1 MPLIVSNLGLKPD
14 HHQDAAVNAALN
26 RLGLGK
32 DAMQSWRVL
41 QRSVDSRQRR
51 RPKLVYT
58 ISIKLRSRRQEK
70 QLAAHL
76 TDRQIALEQL
86 PTPWQANPGNQKLA
100 GPVVIVGA
108 GPAGLA
114 AAWRLANEG
123 YAPLLLE
130 RGENVE
136 SRINATIALDRK
148 GLLNPESNYCFG
160 EGGAGCFSDGKLHT
174 RKKDFR
180 AREFLELL
188 VDCGA
193 PQPLLLEGRPHV
205 GSDRLP
211 GTISELRERII
222 AAGGSIRTSCRL
234 DGLEIEN
241 GRINALLLAER
252 KRLEIGACL
261 LAPGASARK
270 LFESLVASE
279 VKLEPR
285 PIQVGLR
292 LECSQREI
300 DELLYGK
307 WAGDKQIGPAEFFLK
322 SPAGDDYPAAHT
334 FCMCPGGTVV
344 PVVTEPGMLST
355 NGASRRSRSTGFA
368 NAAIVTPLPAA
379 ASVAENIEIQRH
391 LEKKTFELGGSDYSF
406 PCSLLSD
413 FLGGSQSGQLPP
425 APRGVRR
432 RAADLK
438 GLLPASAEKALRVAL
453 ENFAR
458 RMPPLG
464 SAKACLYGAETRV
477 GCPVR
482 IVREADGRA
491 SEVDNLYPAGE
502 GSGYAAGIMSSAIDG
517 LKAAEN
523 LITAFARPENLK

>member
-1 MPLIVSNLGLKPD
+1 MPLIISNLGLKPD

-26 RLGLGK
+26 RLGLRK
-32 DAMQSWRVL
+32 DEMQSWRVL

-58 ISIKLRSRRQEK
+58 ISVKLRSRRQEK
-70 QLAAHL
+70 LLAARMAGH
-76 TDRQIALEQL
+76 QITLEQ
-86 PTPWQANPGNQKLA
+86 PAQPWQGRPGNENLP

-108 GPAGLA
+108 GSAGLA
-114 AAWRLANEG
+114 AAWRLAKAG

-130 RGENVE
+130 RGADVE
-136 SRINATIALDRK
+136 SRIRATIALDRK
-148 GLLNPESNYCFG
+148 GVLDPESNYCFG

-174 RKKDFR
+174 RKNDAR

-193 PQPLLLEGRPHV
+193 PEQLLLEGRPHV

-234 DGLEIEN
+234 DSLEIEN
-241 GRINALLLAER
+241 GRITTLLLAEG
-252 KRLEIGACL
+252 KRLKIGACL

-300 DELLYGK
+300 DKLLYGK

-368 NAAIVTPLPAA
+368 NAAIVVPLPAA
-379 ASVAENIEIQRH
+379 ATVAENIEIQRQ

-413 FLGGSQSGQLPP
+413 FLKSRHSGQLPP

-432 RAADLK
+432 KAASLE
-438 GLLPASAEKALRVAL
+438 GLLPASAEKALRAAL

-464 SAKACLYGAETRV
+464 NAKACLYGTETRV

-482 IVREADGRA
+482 IVRETDGRA
-491 SEVDNLYPAGE
+491 SGLGNLYPAGE
-502 GSGYAAGIMSSAIDG
+502 GSGYSAGIMSSAIDG

-523 LITAFARPENLK
+523 LIAAFARPDN